1 MTVKYT
7 GYRIVNLRLCKT
19 ARPNVVN
26 GFKIHSQH
34 LKKFETPR
42 SKITQEWD
50 RDLSTN
56 ASKILRSGEYSKTHV
71 FRGTVLYP
79 KYGVMKSYVE
89 DEVVAGKKLNV
100 EDLAGKM
107 LKLFY
112 PIGKILMITICVA
125 DWVTN

>member
-1 MTVKYT
+1 M
-7 GYRIVNLRLCKT
+7 
-19 ARPNVVN
+19 RPRPINKCFKD
-26 GFKIHSQH
+26 FKI
-34 LKKFETPR
+34 R
-42 SKITQEWD
+42 
-50 RDLSTN
+50 
-56 ASKILRSGEYSKTHV
+56 EYSKTQV

-125 DWVTN
+125 D